1 MLVSMLSIAAVAIV
15 LFALP
20 LAIAVGRLYKDHE
33 VTRLEREAIRAVA
46 AVPNSGLK
54 GAAAVTPPAAPAGI
68 SLAYY
73 DNHAQLI
80 GVPGNATGGRDVE
93 SALQGRE
100 SEHSSAK
107 LRVAVPILDEATVV
121 GVAEASESIDR
132 VHDRTYATWVAML
145 GVGAVALGGAAL
157 LARRQARRLALPVSD
172 IETLAIR
179 LGEGDFTARIDPHEV
194 PELARAA
201 EALNETAT
209 RLGDLVGRERAFTA
223 DVSHQ
228 LRTPLTVLRLGL
240 ESALLTPGANRRAA
254 IENAV
259 AEVERLNRTVATLFA
274 LARDL
279 PAGSDQCDVAA
290 CCLEIADRHRSAVN
304 NGGRAIQLDVEE
316 NLPEGRCSSD
326 ALREILEV
334 LVDNAE
340 KHGRGTIT
348 VRVRGVG
355 PGIVIDVQD
364 EGAGIV
370 GDPEAVFERRS
381 ATASGHGIGLSLAR
395 AVADAHGGRLR
406 LTRPA
411 PSPVFSVMLS
421 SAPGA
426 ANTMINAA
434 TADRR

>member
-1 MLVSMLSIAAVAIV
+1 MLVSMLSVAAVAIV

-20 LAIAVGRLYKDHE
+20 LAVAVGRLYKDRE

-46 AVPNSGLK
+46 AVPNSGLN
-54 GAAAVTPPAAPAGI
+54 GALAAIPPNAPSGI

-73 DNHAQLI
+73 DTHARLVA
-80 GVPGNATGGRDVE
+80 GHGPETGGRDVE
-93 SALQGRE
+93 IALQGRE
-100 SEHSSAK
+100 GANSSGT

-121 GVAEASESIDR
+121 GAAQAAESIDR
-132 VHDRTYATWVAML
+132 VHDRTYATWFGMV
-145 GVGAVALGGAAL
+145 GVGAVALAGAAL
-157 LARRQARRLALPVSD
+157 LARRQARRLAIPVND
-172 IETLAIR
+172 IETLAVR
-179 LGEGDFTARIDPHEV
+179 LGEGDFTARIDPHDV

-240 ESALLTPGANRRAA
+240 ESALLTPGADRQAA

-279 PAGSDQCDVAA
+279 PAGSDQCDVAV
-290 CCLEIADRHRSAVN
+290 CCREIVDRHRSTVN
-304 NGGRAIQLDVEE
+304 SGGRTIQLDVEE
-316 NLPEGRCSSD
+316 NLPGGRCSSD

-340 KHGRGTIT
+340 RHGRGTIT

-355 PGIVIDVQD
+355 PGLVIDVQD
-364 EGAGIV
+364 EGAGIA

-411 PSPVFSVMLS
+411 PNPVFSVMLS
-421 SAPGA
+421 SAPVA
-426 ANTMINAA
+426 ANAMTNAA
-434 TADRR
+434 TADR